1 MHEMDNAQT
10 RKKARPEATE
20 GDWWRFSMYEIRD
33 GCICPSEGA
42 KLEWYDP
49 WPDFQNTRGQTI
61 GQAPDG
67 SQPGYQSLMKLVAQ
81 LEYLPGPGQ
90 TRYPDCLTQKSQTLI
105 VEWCR
110 QNGLLGVLL
119 SRWEAIRVA
128 PQEGRTDRW
137 SQKRYSCGFGQVVQV
152 QTMTGDVNHRPATV
166 LIHELNDLTL
176 VEESPGKTWS
186 RFFPSVEFSKRDSF
200 AYPQPYTVEFCRLYG
215 EPLFDFCNAATLL
228 VGAMSHLGFKQ
239 PEVKGDQKLA
249 REQANDTINLLRRP
263 VASTTELEEDGSLKP
278 HRVSPSLIASFA
290 DMFVEDL
297 LFGRT
302 IVQCSCCGTLFV
314 SSNYQA
320 HYCSVLCRLRE
331 QKRRLRAQ
339 MKQAKALHAQGQSLR
354 QIASTVGQPREIIKG
369 WLESAKADSRIK

>member
-186 RFFPSVEFSKRDSF
+186 RFFP
-200 AYPQPYTVEFCRLYG
+200 
-215 EPLFDFCNAATLL
+215 
-228 VGAMSHLGFKQ
+228 
-239 PEVKGDQKLA
+239 
-249 REQANDTINLLRRP
+249 
-263 VASTTELEEDGSLKP
+263 
-278 HRVSPSLIASFA
+278 
-290 DMFVEDL
+290 
-297 LFGRT
+297 
-302 IVQCSCCGTLFV
+302 V
-314 SSNYQA
+314 SSFRNGTRLHIHNPTQWN
-320 HYCSVLCRLRE
+320 SVAFTASPCLISAMQPHCWLGQCPTLGSNNPRS
-331 QKRRLRAQ
+331 
-339 MKQAKALHAQGQSLR
+339 KATRNSRGSR
-354 QIASTVGQPREIIKG
+354 PTIRSTCFGDLSPPPRSWRKM
-369 WLESAKADSRIK
+369 DR

>member
-1 MHEMDNAQT
+1 
-10 RKKARPEATE
+10 
-20 GDWWRFSMYEIRD
+20 
-33 GCICPSEGA
+33 
-42 KLEWYDP
+42 
-49 WPDFQNTRGQTI
+49 
-61 GQAPDG
+61 
-67 SQPGYQSLMKLVAQ
+67 
-81 LEYLPGPGQ
+81 
-90 TRYPDCLTQKSQTLI
+90 
-105 VEWCR
+105 
-110 QNGLLGVLL
+110 
-119 SRWEAIRVA
+119 
-128 PQEGRTDRW
+128 
-137 SQKRYSCGFGQVVQV
+137 
-152 QTMTGDVNHRPATV
+152 
-166 LIHELNDLTL
+166 
-176 VEESPGKTWS
+176 
-186 RFFPSVEFSKRDSF
+186 
-200 AYPQPYTVEFCRLYG
+200 VEFCRLYG

-339 MKQAKALHAQGQSLR
+339 MKQAKALRAQGQSLR
-354 QIASTVGQPREIIKG
+354 QIASTVGQPREIVKG
-369 WLESAKADSRIK
+369 WLESAKAESRIK